1 MFSRNILSLIALIL
15 YDLTNIRSLSY
26 QRDSESL
33 TFEKLKSILLKYL
46 KYLDILVMVLLQT
59 KIHVSLQNFSQII
72 FDLQNLL
79 FQFFENS
86 TI

>member
-1 MFSRNILSLIALIL
+1 MFSRNILSLIDLIL

-33 TFEKLKSILLKYL
+33 TFEKLKSILLKYP

-59 KIHVSLQNFSQII
+59 KIHVSLQSFSQII

-79 FQFFENS
+79 FQFFEM
-86 TI
+86 

>member
-79 FQFFENS
+79 FQFFEM
-86 TI
+86 

>member
-59 KIHVSLQNFSQII
+59 KIHVSLQSVSQII

-79 FQFFENS
+79 FQFFEM
-86 TI
+86 